1 MRKLIKSQIH
11 KISIYLGLLTI
22 AYLMLAIIIAEM
34 LSKYA

>member
-1 MRKLIKSQIH
+1 MRNLIKSQIH

-22 AYLMLAIIIAEM
+22 AYLTLAITITEI